1 MLKRL
6 TDSSPYYSAA
16 GYLILKT
23 IVLGAAALVSQSLM
37 AHALEKEDFGMVVW
51 GWTMISILAPFGLPG
66 ISVSITGA
74 AAKGWDQNFV
84 RGSILELKG
93 SLGASLVLLTLA
105 AAYLCRHQ
113 PTLFWI
119 FLIAAVT
126 IPGVL
131 LDTPLAFWN
140 GRENFRAMFRFSV
153 GLRLVQLGMLVA
165 VVRLAP
171 HPALIFASQAG
182 VAALGNLGAFFVVQ
196 RAGGLSQGYSKEF
209 ESYGWRYTWLTVA
222 GTLSSYLDKLIV
234 GGFFGF
240 QNLAI
245 FALGELLYS
254 YVFKVPSGL
263 VTQIFI
269 PRLARMGLPEAVSW
283 VKRRY
288 WHFAASF
295 ALAAGLA
302 ALALPVVFP
311 LLFTSR
317 YDDSILFG
325 YIFLAGVVASAP
337 TVLLGA
343 LLKGHSLQEETT
355 KLSLFITAVNLVT
368 VTLGGLLGGVP
379 GVAWGRVTGYAVISA
394 GYIAMLM
401 LLNPHISSKEYA

>member
-1 MLKRL
+1 
-6 TDSSPYYSAA
+6 
-16 GYLILKT
+16 
-23 IVLGAAALVSQSLM
+23 
-37 AHALEKEDFGMVVW
+37 
-51 GWTMISILAPFGLPG
+51 
-66 ISVSITGA
+66 
-74 AAKGWDQNFV
+74 
-84 RGSILELKG
+84 
-93 SLGASLVLLTLA
+93 VLLTLA
-105 AAYLCRHQ
+105 AAYLSRHQ

-119 FLIAAVT
+119 FLTAAVT

-140 GRENFRAMFRFSV
+140 GKENFRAMFRFSV

-171 HPALIFASQAG
+171 HPVFIFASQAG
-182 VAALGNLGAFFVVQ
+182 VAAVGNLGAFFVLR
-196 RAGGLSQGYSKEF
+196 RAAGLSQGYSKEF
-209 ESYGWRYTWLTVA
+209 ESYGWRYTWLTIA

-240 QNLAI
+240 QNLAV

-269 PRLARMGLPEAVSW
+269 PRLARMGLADAVSW

-288 WHFAASF
+288 WYFAASF
-295 ALAAGLA
+295 ALAAGVA

-311 LLFTSR
+311 LFFTSR
-317 YDDSILFG
+317 YDNSIFFG
-325 YIFLAGVVASAP
+325 YVFLAGVVASAP

-343 LLKGHSLQEETT
+343 LLKSQSLKEETT

-379 GVAWGRVTGYAVISA
+379 GVAWGRVAGYAVISA
-394 GYIAMLM
+394 GYITMLTC
-401 LLNPHISSKEYA
+401 LNLRTILKACP